1 MTTRNRIHW
10 AVTLLTGMVGLTVYA
25 ASDDLLVSLLL
36 ALALGWSAL
45 VATLLLLARMQ
56 AGYLV
61 AGAAAAGLLAFE
73 IIDWSILGF
82 RWLHAFYAVIAVLIL
97 VGVVGLEIGPY
108 PEHLHRRAPQPSAH
122 ARR

>member
-1 MTTRNRIHW
+1 MTARSRVHW

-45 VATLLLLARMQ
+45 VATLLLLARRR

-73 IIDWSILGF
+73 LIDWNILGF

-97 VGVVGLEIGPY
+97 VGVVCLEIGPY
-108 PEHLHRRAPQPSAH
+108 PEHLHRRPPQRPAH

>member
-1 MTTRNRIHW
+1 MTTRSRVHW

-45 VATLLLLARMQ
+45 LATLLLLARSK

-61 AGAAAAGLLAFE
+61 AAAAAAGLLAFE
-73 IIDWSILGF
+73 LIDWNILGF

>member
-1 MTTRNRIHW
+1 MTTRNRVHW
-10 AVTLLTGMVGLTVYA
+10 AVTLLAGTVGLTVYA

-45 VATLLLLARMQ
+45 VATVLLLARRN

-61 AGAAAAGLLAFE
+61 AAATAAGLLAFE
-73 IIDWSILGF
+73 VIDWTILGF

-97 VGVVGLEIGPY
+97 VGVVGLEIGTH
-108 PEHLHRRAPQPSAH
+108 PEHLHRRSPQPSAH

>member
-1 MTTRNRIHW
+1 MTTRNRVHW

-36 ALALGWSAL
+36 AIALGWSAL
-45 VATLLLLARMQ
+45 VATLLLLARRQ

-82 RWLHAFYAVIAVLIL
+82 RWLHAFYAIIAVLIL
-97 VGVVGLEIGPY
+97 VGVVGLEIGSY

>member
-1 MTTRNRIHW
+1 MTTRNRVHW
-10 AVTLLTGMVGLTVYA
+10 AVTLLTGMIGLTVYA

-36 ALALGWSAL
+36 ALALGCSAL
-45 VATLLLLARMQ
+45 VATLLLLAGRQ

-108 PEHLHRRAPQPSAH
+108 PEHLHRRAPQH
-122 ARR
+122 VRR